1 MKIGPM
7 TYKILSKLVQK
18 HAKYSI
24 NQLTKHWIK
33 PLRFCQS
40 GEKSSNLVTLGSSLN
55 KKRWRSGKICF
66 YGTGRKWIWHKPNL
80 RILFARQLTWCL
92 NLVFERE
99 REREKKRER
108 KREIER
114 KRERKKERKKIE
126 TEKELGAAIPSSVDS
141 SMPTILRSR
150 VRILSTPSNYSQ
162 IVYYICHCVDK
173 MTKIGRVLPI

>member
-1 MKIGPM
+1 MTSLFFNIWLFASMKIGPM

-99 REREKKRER
+99 RERKRKRKKEREKKRDREKKRE
-108 KREIER
+108 KEREKENR
-114 KRERKKERKKIE
+114 DRERI
-126 TEKELGAAIPSSVDS
+126 G
-141 SMPTILRSR
+141 SR
-150 VRILSTPSNYSQ
+150 HT
-162 IVYYICHCVDK
+162 
-173 MTKIGRVLPI
+173 